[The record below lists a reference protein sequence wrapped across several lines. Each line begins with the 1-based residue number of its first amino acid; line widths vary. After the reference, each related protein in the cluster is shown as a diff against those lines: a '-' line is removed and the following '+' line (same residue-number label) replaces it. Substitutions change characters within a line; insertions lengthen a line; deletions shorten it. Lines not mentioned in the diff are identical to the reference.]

1 MEKINISKEDG
12 KNIRVELVKR
22 NMNYKEI
29 GELIGASSSTICRIC
44 NGKTKYIS
52 FETANKLKELLGVA
66 IKDKYKILEERIKKL
81 EEENEQLKE
90 ALKLANE
97 D

>member
-1 MEKINISKEDG
+1 MERINISKEDG

-29 GELIGASSSTICRIC
+29 GELIGISSSTICRIC

-52 FETANKLKELLGVA
+52 LETANKLKEFLGIT
-66 IKDKYKILEERIKKL
+66 IKDKYKILEEKLKKL

-90 ALKLANE
+90 ALKLVNG